1 MFIKSKMKWVTLSL
15 LILSLLSLL
24 THLSVT
30 KFSTADLVQYSA
42 MAGLRADFANVIGS
56 PFSRN
61 KKIWGVVK
69 SLESLQPYANPRSSY
84 PVPKERSNG
93 FIYAKVFGG
102 FANIRSSI
110 CDLVTISRLL
120 NATLVIPEI
129 QESTRSKGISS
140 KFKSFSYLYNEEQF
154 ISTLKNDI
162 MIVKSLPQNLKA
174 RRNEFPTFRP
184 KSSASPK
191 YYMEEILPKLKK
203 AKVVGLVLADGGC
216 LQSILPPS
224 MAEFQRLRCRVA
236 FHALQFRT
244 DIQILGRRMLERLRG
259 WGQPFLAFHPG
270 LLRDTLAYHGCA
282 ELFQD
287 VHTELIQYRRA
298 QMIKRGIVNEELS
311 MNSHLRRENG
321 SCPLMPEEVGILLR
335 AMGYPPKTI
344 IYLAGS
350 ETFGGQRVLIPLRA
364 MFTNL
369 VDRTSLCSKKELYDL
384 VGPETPLPLDLFQMP
399 PAKSEE
405 ELKEEWKKAG
415 PRPRPLPPPPDR
427 PIYQHEKEGW
437 YGWITEIEKEPDP
450 SPMDLRMQ
458 AHRLLWDALDYI
470 VSVEADAF
478 FPGFNND
485 GSGWP
490 DFSNLVMGQRLY
502 ETGSSRTYRPDRK
515 VLAELFNITRDN
527 MYHTK
532 YNWTLLVREHL
543 NKSLGEEGLTRQ
555 SLLSKPASF
564 LSHPLPE
571 CTCRISSPDIP
582 TDVKGNDGRI
592 LYGGED
598 DCPKWMEHG
607 DKAVA
612 SESAGKEGGNF
623 DNESE
628 YEIDIVELPES
639 FDSGGKSNVTLVWD
653 QDEEMDPND

>member
-1 MFIKSKMKWVTLSL
+1 MTLRLLHVDLLYEKTMRENILYIKQLNCPTKGEGMSKNKLIGCGLNHGTKSVQEINTILLMVALCDESLFVAINRPIWTTFDMIDPTTSNDVHVQGGKNKLPSKMFIKSKMKWVTLSL

-154 ISTLKNDI
+154 ISSLKNDI
-162 MIVKSLPQNLKA
+162 MIVKSLPRNLKT

-191 YYMEEILPKLKK
+191 YYMEEILPKLKE
-203 AKVVGLVLADGGC
+203 AKVVGLVLTDGGC

-244 DIQILGRRMLERLRG
+244 DIQILGHRMLERLRG

-311 MNSHLRRENG
+311 VNSHLRRENG
-321 SCPLMPEEVGILLR
+321 SCPLMPEEVCLVIL
-335 AMGYPPKTI
+335 P
-344 IYLAGS
+344 
-350 ETFGGQRVLIPLRA
+350 
-364 MFTNL
+364 
-369 VDRTSLCSKKELYDL
+369 
-384 VGPETPLPLDLFQMP
+384 
-399 PAKSEE
+399 
-405 ELKEEWKKAG
+405 
-415 PRPRPLPPPPDR
+415 
-427 PIYQHEKEGW
+427 
-437 YGWITEIEKEPDP
+437 
-450 SPMDLRMQ
+450 
-458 AHRLLWDALDYI
+458 
-470 VSVEADAF
+470 
-478 FPGFNND
+478 
-485 GSGWP
+485 
-490 DFSNLVMGQRLY
+490 
-502 ETGSSRTYRPDRK
+502 
-515 VLAELFNITRDN
+515 
-527 MYHTK
+527 
-532 YNWTLLVREHL
+532 
-543 NKSLGEEGLTRQ
+543 
-555 SLLSKPASF
+555 
-564 LSHPLPE
+564 
-571 CTCRISSPDIP
+571 
-582 TDVKGNDGRI
+582 
-592 LYGGED
+592 
-598 DCPKWMEHG
+598 
-607 DKAVA
+607 
-612 SESAGKEGGNF
+612 
-623 DNESE
+623 
-628 YEIDIVELPES
+628 
-639 FDSGGKSNVTLVWD
+639 
-653 QDEEMDPND
+653 